1 MLKRK
6 DVFVLLTVPLMV
18 FGGVVITISI
28 GENGISV
35 EFDNPFY
42 DEDDDS
48 AAETT
53 QTTIGDRPQQPRP
66 DTEAQETTTTTQ
78 LTTNFVETENQET
91 ETTIESTTYT
101 TTYETDI
108 TEMTVDY
115 DWQDVTQEQVTQTQ
129 ETHEEVIQQ
138 SNDTISITEGTEETV
153 CTQTITL
160 PRDYQEDYVND
171 AIIIKDECIAIAY
184 GPATQINV
192 DSNDV
197 LQDTELFS
205 SSNVTYFFGH
215 NFRSF
220 GILNE
225 VEVGEIITVRN
236 YGEEVSY
243 KVDISGEGELVNGG
257 MDIKLFDSGQYVV
270 NNQYEKESIV
280 LITCASVFRPNDRWV
295 IIASVE

>member
-18 FGGVVITISI
+18 FGGVVITVSI

-35 EFDNPFY
+35 EIDNPFY
-42 DEDDDS
+42 DEDDNNT
-48 AAETT
+48 AETT
-53 QTTIGDRPQQPRP
+53 QTTIRDRPEQPRP
-66 DTEAQETTTTTQ
+66 DTKPQETTTTTQ
-78 LTTNFVETENQET
+78 VTTNSEETENRET

-108 TEMTVDY
+108 TEMTIDY

-129 ETHEEVIQQ
+129 ETHEEVMQQ
-138 SNDTISITEGTEETV
+138 SDDTASITEGTEETV
-153 CTQTITL
+153 STQTITL
-160 PRDYQEDYVND
+160 PREYQEDYIND

-184 GPATQINV
+184 GPATQTNV
-192 DSNDV
+192 DLNDV

-220 GILNE
+220 GMLHK

-243 KVDISGEGELVNGG
+243 KVDISEKGELVNGG
-257 MDIKLFDSGQYVV
+257 MDIKLFDSEQYVV
-270 NNQYEKESIV
+270 NNRYDKESIV
-280 LITCASVFRPNDRWV
+280 LITCASVLRPNDRWV
-295 IIASVE
+295 VIASVE

>member
-18 FGGVVITISI
+18 FGGVVITVSI

-35 EFDNPFY
+35 EIDNPFY
-42 DEDDDS
+42 DEDNNNT
-48 AAETT
+48 AETT
-53 QTTIGDRPQQPRP
+53 QTTIGDRPEQPRP
-66 DTEAQETTTTTQ
+66 DTKPQETTTTTQ
-78 LTTNFVETENQET
+78 VTTNSEETENRET

-108 TEMTVDY
+108 TEMTIDY
-115 DWQDVTQEQVTQTQ
+115 DWQDMTQEQVTQTQ

-138 SNDTISITEGTEETV
+138 SDDTASITEGTEETV
-153 CTQTITL
+153 STQTITL
-160 PRDYQEDYVND
+160 PREYQEDYIND

-184 GPATQINV
+184 GPATQTNV

-220 GILNE
+220 GVLEE

-243 KVDISGEGELVNGG
+243 KVDISGKGELVNGG

-270 NNQYEKESIV
+270 SNRYDKESIV
-280 LITCASVFRPNDRWV
+280 LITCASVLRPNDRWV
-295 IIASVE
+295 VIATVE